1 MPSSTARDG
10 GAAVLGV
17 LLLAPITNLAIN
29 HALDHSWH
37 LQSRPQISVGPGH
50 WLFYL
55 ANDLVALIVV
65 LAALWIVQ
73 RRRRPGPG
81 ARRLLELL
89 GAVTTLQSL
98 LNAALVLI
106 AMSALQ
112 LGSMALLLIGTGL
125 YTVLNSIALFWYW
138 CLDHDQFGSGLA
150 GSCGRRG
157 GVVFPEGEAG
167 GRFFDYLYFT
177 VLSSNT
183 LGPPENHQLLGFRF
197 KLLQVL
203 QSSLMLAL
211 VVIVVAR
218 AINTLG

>member
-1 MPSSTARDG
+1 M
-10 GAAVLGV
+10 LGV
-17 LLLAPITNLAIN
+17 LLLAPLTNLAIN
-29 HALDHSWH
+29 HTLDHSWH

-50 WLFYL
+50 WLFDL
-55 ANDLVALIVV
+55 ANELVALIVV

-112 LGSMALLLIGTGL
+112 LGSMALLLIGAGL

-150 GSCGRRG
+150 VSCGRRG

-183 LGPPENHQLLGFRF
+183 LGPPENHQLLGLRF